1 MDVDSGQSHRLLR
14 FLVVD
19 TLRQGKNS
27 GRYWGAISVGLG
39 GGDGYSISGS
49 FLFFLF
55 SFWVLKYS

>member
-1 MDVDSGQSHRLLR
+1 M
-14 FLVVD
+14 
-19 TLRQGKNS
+19 GKNS

-55 SFWVLKYS
+55 SFWVMKGLSIVGSCIF